1 MGEDFVISVLSRHIC
16 DVVTDNHFERHI
28 GIHLC
33 GKPLS
38 SMYSLKYGCILME
51 HLSLDHFLQE
61 AKYYEPKGNREPREN
76 REDESKQLDFSAK
89 YFLPLHQFYWHIIY
103 M

>member
-1 MGEDFVISVLSRHIC
+1 MGEDFVISVLSRYIC
-16 DVVTDNHFERHI
+16 DVVTDNHFECHI

-61 AKYYEPKGNREPREN
+61 AKYYEPREN
-76 REDESKQLDFSAK
+76 REDESKQVDFSAK
-89 YFLPLHQFYWHIIY
+89 YILPLHQFYWDKIY